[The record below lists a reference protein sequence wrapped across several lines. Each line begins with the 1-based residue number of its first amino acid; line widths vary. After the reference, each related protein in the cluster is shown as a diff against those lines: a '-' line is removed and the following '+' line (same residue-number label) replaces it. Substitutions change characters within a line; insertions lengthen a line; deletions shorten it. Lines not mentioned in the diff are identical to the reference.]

1 MLRLASIFFIDVV
14 AFSVMSNHYHLVAH
28 VDKGRAKNAE
38 SKDVVRRWHQLF
50 NSKDVTRKYLDGDP
64 LDPHER
70 YQIDIL
76 VDTWRARLHDL
87 SWFMKVL
94 NENTARSANQEDK
107 CTGHFWEARFKSQA
121 LLDEKA
127 VLSAMAY
134 TDLNP
139 IRAAMA
145 TTPESS
151 DHTSIKLRIDYWK
164 HKVNSS
170 SNSNPELPQPHSLFP
185 FVGNHRQP
193 MPRGLALDLLDYMEL
208 VDWTGEHE
216 QRT

>member
-1 MLRLASIFFIDVV
+1 MFFIDIV

-87 SWFMKVL
+87 SWFMK
-94 NENTARSANQEDK
+94 AR
-107 CTGHFWEARFKSQA
+107 G
-121 LLDEKA
+121 A
-127 VLSAMAY
+127 VLTCSQSILASKY
-134 TDLNP
+134 TVDKP
-139 IRAAMA
+139 
-145 TTPESS
+145 PSS
-151 DHTSIKLRIDYWK
+151 
-164 HKVNSS
+164 
-170 SNSNPELPQPHSLFP
+170 
-185 FVGNHRQP
+185 
-193 MPRGLALDLLDYMEL
+193 
-208 VDWTGEHE
+208 
-216 QRT
+216 